1 MLLIHSVVRW
11 AVVVFALI
19 VLARL
24 LIGWLQRRDFTPLDG
39 KLTRWFTMAFDIQVL
54 IGIVYLVW
62 SGIADGNWSHHR
74 LEHAFLM
81 LVALG
86 VVHLSMRWRKAG
98 DLTRFRNTFL
108 SFAAGLAIVILGVAL
123 LPGGWARPFPPAF
136 MLP

>member
-1 MLLIHSVVRW
+1 MLFVHSVVRW
-11 AVVVFALI
+11 AVVVFGVI

-24 LIGWLQRRDFTPLDG
+24 LMGWLQRQSFTQTDSR
-39 KLTRWFTMAFDIQVL
+39 LTRWFTTAFDIQIL

-62 SGIADGNWSHHR
+62 SGLADGNWSRYR

-86 VVHLSMRWRKAG
+86 AVHLSMRWRKAG
-98 DLTRFRNTFL
+98 DLARFRNTFI
-108 SFAAGLAIVILGVAL
+108 SFAAGLAIVLLGVAL
-123 LPGGWARPFPPAF
+123 LPGGWGRPFPPAL

>member
-11 AVVVFALI
+11 AVVIFGVI

-24 LIGWLQRRDFTPLDG
+24 LMGWLQRRDFTALDG
-39 KLTRWFTMAFDIQVL
+39 KLTRWFTTVFDIQIL

-62 SGIADGNWSHHR
+62 SGIADGNWSRYR

-81 LVALG
+81 VVALG

-98 DLTRFRNTFL
+98 DLTRFRNTFI
-108 SFAAGLAIVILGVAL
+108 SFAAGLAIVLVGVML

>member
-11 AVVVFALI
+11 GVVIFGLV
-19 VLARL
+19 VLGRL
-24 LIGWLQRRDFTPLDG
+24 LMGWLQRRDFTALDG
-39 KLTRWFTMAFDIQVL
+39 RLSRWFTTLFDIQIL

-62 SGIADGNWSHHR
+62 SGIDSGNWSRYR

-86 VVHLSMRWRKAG
+86 AVHLSMRWRKAG
-98 DLTRFRNTFL
+98 DLARFRNTFV
-108 SFAAGLAIVILGVAL
+108 SFAAGLLIVLVGVAL

>member
-11 AVVVFALI
+11 AVVVLGVA

-24 LIGWLQRRDFTPLDG
+24 LTGWLQRRDFTQLDD
-39 KLTRWFTMAFDIQVL
+39 KLSRWFTIAFDVQTL
-54 IGIVYLVW
+54 IGITYLLW
-62 SGIADGNWSHHR
+62 SGIADGNWSRYR

-86 VVHLSMRWRKAG
+86 VVHMSMRWRKAA
-98 DLTRFRNTFL
+98 DLLRFRNTFL
-108 SFAAGLAIVILGVAL
+108 SFAAGLAIVIVGVAL

-136 MLP
+136 GLP